1 MNGDVV
7 RVDGSMVLVGDVHGE
22 FVGLKEII
30 FRHRDKIVIQLGD
43 LGIGFNA
50 KRVNPAWFLDINQPY
65 TTNYLTNFEFDPRRF
80 RFIRGNHDNPGAC
93 RIHKNYLGEYGM
105 YKDVFYISG
114 AWSIDRD
121 CRTEGVD
128 WWADEEL
135 TIKQGY
141 EALEMYK
148 ENKPDIVISHD
159 CPTLILNRLH
169 AHVVETRTG
178 QLLDAMLREHKPKHW
193 YFAHHH
199 MHFEETLV
207 GVHFRCLNCNEAI
220 KI

>member
-1 MNGDVV
+1 MRNIQ
-7 RVDGSMVLVGDVHGE
+7 LVGDIHGN
-22 FVGLKEII
+22 F
-30 FRHRDKIVIQLGD
+30 DKLRKLVYSFKGTTIQLGD
-43 LGIGFNA
+43 LGIGFIEE
-50 KRVNPAWFLDINQPY
+50 RVNPTWSLEVGQPY
-65 TTNYLTNFEFDPRRF
+65 MIRSLTDIRF
-80 RFIRGNHDNPGAC
+80 NREQMVFLRGNHDHPEKC
-93 RIHKNYLGEYGM
+93 REHPNYLGEYGM

-128 WWADEEL
+128 WWPDEEL

-148 ENKPDIVISHD
+148 KAKPNIVISHD
-159 CPTLILNRLH
+159 CPSLILNRLH
-169 AHVVETRTG
+169 AHVIETRTG
-178 QLLDAMLREHKPKHW
+178 QLLSAMLVEHHPKHW

-199 MHFEETLV
+199 MHFEETIM
-207 GVHFRCLNCNEAI
+207 GVHFKCLNCNEAI